1 MKKLKEPNF
10 VCANFVRRILKIF
23 KMFDKSVE
31 IENITLELVFENKI
45 TFLLLIQ
52 KQLFFNLYR
61 ETLPKVKVSIELAL
75 VALFVIIGEREKRK
89 SLQQTHY
96 SEIIAK

>member
-10 VCANFVRRILKIF
+10 VCAKFVRRILKIF

-31 IENITLELVFENKI
+31 IESISLELIFQNKI

-52 KQLFFNLYR
+52 
-61 ETLPKVKVSIELAL
+61 
-75 VALFVIIGEREKRK
+75 
-89 SLQQTHY
+89 
-96 SEIIAK
+96 